1 MSNAALLYIYHT
13 LKMDIP
19 PSLGYRT
26 NVTFPKK
33 NSISPTNI
41 STSRLVNQQSTPLFA
56 PHPAR

>member
-33 NSISPTNI
+33 
-41 STSRLVNQQSTPLFA
+41 LVS
-56 PHPAR
+56 HPQIYQLAV